1 MGGGKQEV
9 TTVPRTSRRRREL
22 LLALLTLCAFS
33 ALTVPSAQAA
43 APEWRGVQLHSL
55 WWDGT
60 NSEMDRELDLA
71 RDAGSN
77 VVRVDVGWSSLE
89 TSGKGPGGWYLDK
102 LDRLVAGAGAR
113 GLKVLPVVMSTPCWA
128 SSAPESLR
136 QGCTGSWWEREQIA
150 MYPPTNNQDFADITV
165 YIAQRYAG
173 KLAAIELWNEPNLAE
188 DRFFIAPDEPRAYA
202 DMVKAAYPRLKQA
215 APSLPV
221 LAGSLAYGNDA
232 FVRGMYANGI
242 KGNYDGLAIHP
253 YNTGAPRAGSWAG
266 IEWARSLQREAGD
279 NAPLWI
285 TEFGWSTCRIG
296 SGWCVTPS
304 DQGSFIRSGF
314 AALASEPNVKA
325 GIVYNLRNKGTNGDS
340 MEDNFGLVGRDFSVK
355 PGYTALKAAL
365 TGSAPPPPPPPSNP
379 PPSSPPPANPPAGQP
394 SPAPA
399 TPPAGG
405 STAGGSTS
413 TPGTPAKPRKRP
425 RRRKVRVQL
434 RQRARAALATGVA
447 PAGKRVLVSV
457 SGCRRSG
464 ARARARAGS
473 DGRFSVSL
481 GSAALLRG
489 CRVSATHA

>member
-1 MGGGKQEV
+1 MGGGNQEV
-9 TTVPRTSRRRREL
+9 TTVPHKSRVRREL
-22 LLALLTLCAFS
+22 LLVVLTLCAVLPLATSS
-33 ALTVPSAQAA
+33 AHAA

-55 WWDGT
+55 WWDST
-60 NSEMDRELDLA
+60 NSDMDRELDLA

-89 TSGKGPGGWYLDK
+89 TNGKGPGGWYLDK
-102 LDRLVAGAGAR
+102 LDRLVAGASAR

-128 SSAPESLR
+128 SSAPDSLR
-136 QGCTGSWWEREQIA
+136 QGCQGSWWERDKIT
-150 MYPPTNNQDFADITV
+150 MYPPRDNQDFADITV

-232 FVRGMYANGI
+232 FVRGMYAAGI

-253 YNTGAPRAGSWAG
+253 YNTGAPKAGSWAG

-304 DQGSFIRSGF
+304 DQASFIRSGF
-314 AALASEPNVKA
+314 SALGAERNVKA
-325 GIVYNLRNKGTNGDS
+325 GITYNLRNKGTNPDS
-340 MEDNFGLVGRDFSVK
+340 MEDNFGLVGRDFSIK
-355 PGYTALKAAL
+355 PGYVALKAAL
-365 TGSAPPPPPPPSNP
+365 TGTTPPPPAPPTNP
-379 PPSSPPPANPPAGQP
+379 PPASPPANPPANP
-394 SPAPA
+394 PAKPAA
-399 TPPAGG
+399 TPPPA
-405 STAGGSTS
+405 APS
-413 TPGTPAKPRKRP
+413 TPAQPRKRP
-425 RRRKVRVQL
+425 GRRRVRVQL

-447 PAGKRVLVSV
+447 PAGKKVLVSV
-457 SGCRRSG
+457 SGCRRK
-464 ARARARAGS
+464 AATAQARAGR

-481 GSAALLRG
+481 GSAAALQG
-489 CRVSATHA
+489 CRVSAWHA